1 MHSGEIYLESLNFLY
16 RNVAKG
22 NIIDW
27 TIASWDVSY
36 MTKLV
41 SNYSEICGQSEHEM
55 QLFVFPYL
63 TNMKSSDRLCKK
75 LKGKSN
81 IITNSENQN
90 QVVSLME
97 KQGNCH
103 KGWIYG
109 NNIKNCYYSFSIY
122 SIQWMVR

>member
-16 RNVAKG
+16 RYVAKG

-41 SNYSEICGQSEHEM
+41 STYSEICGQSEHEM

-90 QVVSLME
+90 QVVALME
-97 KQGNCH
+97 KQENCH
-103 KGWIYG
+103 KGWIYR
-109 NNIKNCYYSFSIY
+109 NHIKNCY
-122 SIQWMVR
+122 

>member
-27 TIASWDVSY
+27 TLASWDVSY

-41 SNYSEICGQSEHEM
+41 SNYSEICGQSEHQM
-55 QLFVFPYL
+55 QLFVYPDL
-63 TNMKSSDRLCKK
+63 MNMTSSDKLCKK
-75 LKGKSN
+75 LKERSN

-90 QVVSLME
+90 HVVSFME
-97 KQGNCH
+97 KEKDCH
-103 KGWIYG
+103 KG
-109 NNIKNCYYSFSIY
+109 
-122 SIQWMVR
+122 

>member
-36 MTKLV
+36 MTILV
-41 SNYSEICGQSEHEM
+41 STYSEICGQSEHEM

-90 QVVSLME
+90 QVVALME

-103 KGWIYG
+103 KGWIYR
-109 NNIKNCYYSFSIY
+109 NHI
-122 SIQWMVR
+122 